1 MSIIDDPLSCITS
14 AIETM
19 VGWSCVYMFTW
30 LLGIYIGTCIGTGQ
44 LENILWVPAV
54 PLILL
59 VSVFKNP
66 YFVLSFVGFFGF
78 WALPLYLDSSRVRIV
93 LLILALGAAI
103 YSGYG
108 LTTVHFM

>member
-1 MSIIDDPLSCITS
+1 MSIIDDPLSSIAG

-19 VGWSCVYMFTW
+19 VGWSCAYVLTW
-30 LLGIYIGTCIGTGQ
+30 LLGIYIGSCIGTGQ
-44 LENILWVPAV
+44 LGNVLWVPAA

-78 WALPLYLDSSRVRIV
+78 WALPLYLDSSRARVT
-93 LLILALGAAI
+93 LLLLALSAAI
-103 YSGYG
+103 FTGYA
-108 LTTVHFM
+108 LTTVQFF